1 MKEKLLHSFLKV
13 GNFILEELPF
23 IVIFVFCMCLN
34 TLKDSIFN
42 WGGDCNLKYY
52 SVSFLLSV
60 IFSCATRKNI
70 FLKTIFYFIT
80 VFFFAIYMFLWL
92 VFGTSISPLIVQLI
106 VETNG
111 RESSEFFNAFVFSK
125 GAIITYV
132 SVIVLIAIIVFFE
145 RLWKK
150 IREKKWLKRKFF
162 VFMLGIISM
171 LLLISAILL
180 NFKRYY
186 TLYKCQTY
194 ADLESWVVENIPF
207 PMDSFTSTAYSIHAL
222 EATKNEIKIAVNL
235 AKDIY
240 RQPVT
245 DEVNDSINIIYVL
258 GESFIK
264 SHASLYGYKLKTTP
278 FMDTEEHKGNLV
290 AFSDVVA
297 PFNLT
302 TLVEKN
308 TFCCNSLSD
317 GEEWYQTPYFPILFK
332 KAGYKVLMWDLQRS
346 YKKDLF
352 CTFSVNSFIYN
363 KELQKYAYTYAYDKN
378 LSYDGELVDD
388 FFKNGESMMGK
399 KNLII
404 FHLKGQ
410 HIDASERYPHGKKFS
425 KLSYKDIKR
434 NESYLTK
441 DKKQDI
447 AEYDNATFYNDY
459 VIKKIAEKYAN
470 KNTIMIYFSDHGE
483 EIYDYRDSKG
493 RNAGGSGV
501 TPNLLKYQYEV
512 PFVIWYSNSFKKK
525 YPKLVKEIRASK
537 DKPFMTDNVCQILFH
552 IVGMKIKWY
561 KADRDLISPS
571 YVARKRIIADK
582 DYDKYVKNR

>member
-34 TLKDSIFN
+34 TLKDSISN
-42 WGGDCNLKYY
+42 WGGYCNLKYY

-60 IFSCATRKNI
+60 IFSCITRKNI

-80 VFFFAIYMFLWL
+80 VFFFAVYMFLWL

-111 RESSEFFNAFVFSK
+111 RESSEFFSAFVFSK

-132 SVIVLIAIIVFFE
+132 SVIVLITIIVFFE

-150 IREKKWLKRKFF
+150 IREKKWLKRKFL
-162 VFMLGIISM
+162 VFIFGIISVF
-171 LLLISAILL
+171 LLIAGIFSSKL
-180 NFKRYY
+180 YY

-194 ADLESWVVENIPF
+194 ADLESWVIENIPF

-297 PFNLT
+297 PFNST

-332 KAGYKVLMWDLQRS
+332 KAGYKVLMWDIQRDFL
-346 YKKDLF
+346 KNAF
-352 CTFSVNSFIYN
+352 FTFSVNSFMYN
-363 KELQKYAYTYAYDKN
+363 RELQKYAYTYAFDKSFLYDE
-378 LSYDGELVDD
+378 DLVND
-388 FFKNGESMMGK
+388 FFKKGESMMGK

-404 FHLKGQ
+404 FHLFGQ

-425 KLSYKDIKR
+425 KFSYKDIKR

-525 YPKLVKEIRASK
+525 YPKLVKEIRSSK

-552 IVGMKIKWY
+552 IVGMKTKWY

>member
-1 MKEKLLHSFLKV
+1 
-13 GNFILEELPF
+13 
-23 IVIFVFCMCLN
+23 
-34 TLKDSIFN
+34 
-42 WGGDCNLKYY
+42 
-52 SVSFLLSV
+52 
-60 IFSCATRKNI
+60 
-70 FLKTIFYFIT
+70 
-80 VFFFAIYMFLWL
+80 MFLWL